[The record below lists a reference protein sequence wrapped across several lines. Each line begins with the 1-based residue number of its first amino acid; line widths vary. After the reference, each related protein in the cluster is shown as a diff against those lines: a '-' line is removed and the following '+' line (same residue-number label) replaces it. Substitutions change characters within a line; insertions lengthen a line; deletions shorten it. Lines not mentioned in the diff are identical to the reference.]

1 MSKSLGNSPDPLD
14 LIEKFGADGVRMGM
28 MLAAPAGND
37 IIFDERLCEQGRN
50 FCNKIWNAFRL
61 LKSWTADSA
70 ASQPQVAK
78 LAIEWMN
85 ARIDATVEEINDL
98 FDKFRLNEAI
108 MAIYRLFWD
117 DFSSWYLEMIK
128 PAYGEPVDETTMKAT
143 TEFFDKLL
151 RMLHP
156 FMPFITEELWQ
167 HLTERR
173 EGESIMYA
181 QMPVPEAV
189 DSSLLDDIALAKE
202 IITSIRAVRAKKNIP
217 ARESLTLNVIGS
229 VPARVA
235 DIVAK
240 LGNIGELNMGAKKDA
255 AAASFLVGTLEFNIP
270 LAAAIDVEAEI
281 ARLDKEI
288 DYLQGFKASIEKK
301 LSNERFVNNA
311 PAAVVEGERKKLA
324 DTLTKLQANIATR
337 DALKH

>member
-1 MSKSLGNSPDPLD
+1 
-14 LIEKFGADGVRMGM
+14 
-28 MLAAPAGND
+28 
-37 IIFDERLCEQGRN
+37 
-50 FCNKIWNAFRL
+50 
-61 LKSWTADSA
+61 
-70 ASQPQVAK
+70 
-78 LAIEWMN
+78 
-85 ARIDATVEEINDL
+85 
-98 FDKFRLNEAI
+98 
-108 MAIYRLFWD
+108 
-117 DFSSWYLEMIK
+117 
-128 PAYGEPVDETTMKAT
+128 
-143 TEFFDKLL
+143 
-151 RMLHP
+151 
-156 FMPFITEELWQ
+156 MPFITEELWQ

-324 DTLTKLQANIATR
+324 DTLTKLHANIATR